1 MNRYDKGN
9 EAWTEAFRN
18 SYLSEPVPGESGDG
32 WATVS
37 SLAARRQTRRRLL
50 GVAAALL
57 PLFIAGGLGLG
68 LGLGSD
74 TQTADGALVADG
86 SSDANIEENIYLA
99 DGSDDANTDANI
111 EENIYLADE
120 NINLADGSDNGNIYD
135 NIYVADGSDRNI
147 YASDG
152 SDATIEENI
161 YLADENINLADG
173 SDNGNIYDNI
183 YVADGSDRNIYA
195 SDGSDATIEE
205 NIYLADENIYLADGS
220 DDAKTH
226 AGEEIYPVEN
236 EKLMPDNERVVPERE
251 AQGSGREIEIVPR
264 KERKLLAAL
273 ELSLNGMPGG
283 SGPKLVAG
291 GTGPG
296 MMALTTPFSPDTKQF
311 EARQED
317 IYENASFRHHMPLG
331 AGVGISFALGKKL
344 ALESG
349 LNYTLLWSELTPE
362 GGNVRQNQYIHYL
375 GIPLQLD
382 WIFFD
387 RAGFRL
393 YSGIGARMDICAGAR
408 IDGVKVKEDPLQWS
422 ASATVGAGYNF
433 NRHVGIYLRPELD
446 FYLSG
451 TRLNSVRKA
460 GGVNVT
466 LRAGLQISL

>member
-99 DGSDDANTDANI
+99 DEI
-111 EENIYLADE
+111 
-120 NINLADGSDNGNIYD
+120 INLADGS
-135 NIYVADGSDRNI
+135 ADANT
-147 YASDG
+147 
-152 SDATIEENI
+152 DATIEENI
-161 YLADENINLADG
+161 KLAN
-173 SDNGNIYDNI
+173 
-183 YVADGSDRNIYA
+183 
-195 SDGSDATIEE
+195 E
-205 NIYLADENIYLADGS
+205 NIYLADSSGDGNIVNENIYLAEGS
-220 DDAKTH
+220 DDAKTY

-236 EKLMPDNERVVPERE
+236 EKLMPDNERIVPERE
-251 AQGSGREIEIVPR
+251 AQGAGREIEIVPR

>member
-86 SSDANIEENIYLA
+86 SD
-99 DGSDDANTDANI
+99 
-111 EENIYLADE
+111 
-120 NINLADGSDNGNIYD
+120 GNIY
-135 NIYVADGSDRNI
+135 ASDGSERNI
-147 YASDG
+147 YATDG

-173 SDNGNIYDNI
+173 SDDGNIYDNI
-183 YVADGSDRNIYA
+183 YVADSSGDGNI
-195 SDGSDATIEE
+195 I
-205 NIYLADENIYLADGS
+205 DENIYLADVNIDLTDGS
-220 DDAKTH
+220 DDAKTY

-331 AGVGISFALGKKL
+331 AGVGISFALGEKL

>member
-18 SYLSEPVPGESGDG
+18 SYLSEPIPGESGDG

-86 SSDANIEENIYLA
+86 SD
-99 DGSDDANTDANI
+99 
-111 EENIYLADE
+111 
-120 NINLADGSDNGNIYD
+120 GNIY
-135 NIYVADGSDRNI
+135 ASDGSDRNI
-147 YASDG
+147 YAPDG

-173 SDNGNIYDNI
+173 SDDGNIYDNI
-183 YVADGSDRNIYA
+183 YVADGSDDA
-195 SDGSDATIEE
+195 KTDATIE
-205 NIYLADENIYLADGS
+205 DNIYLADGS
-220 DDAKTH
+220 DDAKTY

-251 AQGSGREIEIVPR
+251 AQGAGREIEIVPR

-331 AGVGISFALGKKL
+331 AGVGISFALGEKL

>member
-57 PLFIAGGLGLG
+57 PLFVAGGLGLG

-86 SSDANIEENIYLA
+86 SD
-99 DGSDDANTDANI
+99 
-111 EENIYLADE
+111 
-120 NINLADGSDNGNIYD
+120 GNIY
-135 NIYVADGSDRNI
+135 ASDGSDRNI
-147 YASDG
+147 YAPDG

-161 YLADENINLADG
+161 YLADG
-173 SDNGNIYDNI
+173 SDDGNIYDNI
-183 YVADGSDRNIYA
+183 YVADGSDDA
-195 SDGSDATIEE
+195 KTDATIEE
-205 NIYLADENIYLADGS
+205 NIKLANENIYLADSSDDRNIIDENIYLADVNIDLADGS
-220 DDAKTH
+220 DDAKTY
-226 AGEEIYPVEN
+226 ADEEIYPVEN
-236 EKLMPDNERVVPERE
+236 EKLMPDNERIVPERE
-251 AQGSGREIEIVPR
+251 AQGAGREIEIVPR

-331 AGVGISFALGKKL
+331 AGVGISFALGEKL

>member
-86 SSDANIEENIYLA
+86 SD
-99 DGSDDANTDANI
+99 
-111 EENIYLADE
+111 
-120 NINLADGSDNGNIYD
+120 GNIY
-135 NIYVADGSDRNI
+135 ASDGSERNI
-147 YASDG
+147 YATDG

-161 YLADENINLADG
+161 YLADG
-173 SDNGNIYDNI
+173 SDDGNIYDNI
-183 YVADGSDRNIYA
+183 YVADSSSDRNII
-195 SDGSDATIEE
+195 DE
-205 NIYLADENIYLADGS
+205 NIYLADVNIDLADGS
-220 DDAKTH
+220 DDAKTY

-236 EKLMPDNERVVPERE
+236 EKLIPENERVVPERE
-251 AQGSGREIEIVPR
+251 AQGAGREIEIVPR

-331 AGVGISFALGKKL
+331 AGVGISFALGEKL

-362 GGNVRQNQYIHYL
+362 GGNVKQNQYIHYL

>member
-9 EAWTEAFRN
+9 EAWTEAFRD

-99 DGSDDANTDANI
+99 DEI
-111 EENIYLADE
+111 
-120 NINLADGSDNGNIYD
+120 INLADGS
-135 NIYVADGSDRNI
+135 ADANT
-147 YASDG
+147 
-152 SDATIEENI
+152 DATIEENI
-161 YLADENINLADG
+161 KLAN
-173 SDNGNIYDNI
+173 
-183 YVADGSDRNIYA
+183 
-195 SDGSDATIEE
+195 E
-205 NIYLADENIYLADGS
+205 NIYLADSSGDGNIVNENIYLADGG
-220 DDAKTH
+220 DDAKTY

-236 EKLMPDNERVVPERE
+236 EKLMPDNERIVPERE
-251 AQGSGREIEIVPR
+251 AQGAGREIEIVPR

>member
-86 SSDANIEENIYLA
+86 S
-99 DGSDDANTDANI
+99 DG
-111 EENIYLADE
+111 
-120 NINLADGSDNGNIYD
+120 
-135 NIYVADGSDRNI
+135 NI

-195 SDGSDATIEE
+195 SDSSGDR
-205 NIYLADENIYLADGS
+205 NIIDENIYLADGNINLADGG
-220 DDAKTH
+220 DDAKTY

-251 AQGSGREIEIVPR
+251 AQGAGREIEIVPR

-331 AGVGISFALGKKL
+331 AGVGISFALGEKL

>member
-99 DGSDDANTDANI
+99 D
-111 EENIYLADE
+111 E

-161 YLADENINLADG
+161 YLAD
-173 SDNGNIYDNI
+173 
-183 YVADGSDRNIYA
+183 
-195 SDGSDATIEE
+195 
-205 NIYLADENIYLADGS
+205 GS
-220 DDAKTH
+220 DDGKTH
-226 AGEEIYPVEN
+226 TDGEIYPIED
-236 EKLMPDNERVVPERE
+236 EIFIPENERVVPERE

-331 AGVGISFALGKKL
+331 AGVGISFALGEKL

>member
-86 SSDANIEENIYLA
+86 S
-99 DGSDDANTDANI
+99 DG
-111 EENIYLADE
+111 
-120 NINLADGSDNGNIYD
+120 
-135 NIYVADGSDRNI
+135 NI

-183 YVADGSDRNIYA
+183 YVADSSGDANT
-195 SDGSDATIEE
+195 DATIEE
-205 NIYLADENIYLADGS
+205 NIYLADGG
-220 DDAKTH
+220 DDAKTY
-226 AGEEIYPVEN
+226 AEEEIYPVEN
-236 EKLMPDNERVVPERE
+236 EKLMPDNERIVPERE

>member
-86 SSDANIEENIYLA
+86 SD
-99 DGSDDANTDANI
+99 
-111 EENIYLADE
+111 
-120 NINLADGSDNGNIYD
+120 GNIY
-135 NIYVADGSDRNI
+135 ASDGSERNI
-147 YASDG
+147 YAPDG

-173 SDNGNIYDNI
+173 SDDGNIYDNI
-183 YVADGSDRNIYA
+183 YVADGSDDA
-195 SDGSDATIEE
+195 KTDATIE
-205 NIYLADENIYLADGS
+205 DNIYLADGS
-220 DDAKTH
+220 DDAKTY

-422 ASATVGAGYNF
+422 ASATIGAGYNF

>member
-74 TQTADGALVADG
+74 TQTADGALVANGSDGNIYAPDGNERNIYTTDG
-86 SSDANIEENIYLA
+86 SDATIEENIYLA
-99 DGSDDANTDANI
+99 DGSDDANTDATIEENI
-111 EENIYLADE
+111 KLADENIYLADSS
-120 NINLADGSDNGNIYD
+120 G
-135 NIYVADGSDRNI
+135 DRNI
-147 YASDG
+147 ID
-152 SDATIEENI
+152 ENI
-161 YLADENINLADG
+161 YLAD
-173 SDNGNIYDNI
+173 
-183 YVADGSDRNIYA
+183 
-195 SDGSDATIEE
+195 E
-205 NIYLADENIYLADGS
+205 NIYLADENIYLADGG
-220 DDAKTH
+220 DDAKTY
-226 AGEEIYPVEN
+226 AEEELYPVEN

-251 AQGSGREIEIVPR
+251 AQGAGREIEIVPR

-331 AGVGISFALGKKL
+331 AGVGISFALGEKL

>member
-99 DGSDDANTDANI
+99 D
-111 EENIYLADE
+111 E
-120 NINLADGSDNGNIYD
+120 NINLADGSDDANT
-135 NIYVADGSDRNI
+135 
-147 YASDG
+147 
-152 SDATIEENI
+152 DATIEENI
-161 YLADENINLADG
+161 KLADENIYLADG
-173 SDNGNIYDNI
+173 SDDANT
-183 YVADGSDRNIYA
+183 
-195 SDGSDATIEE
+195 DATIEE

-226 AGEEIYPVEN
+226 TDGEIYPIED
-236 EKLMPDNERVVPERE
+236 EIFIPENERVVPERE
-251 AQGSGREIEIVPR
+251 AQGAGREIEIVPR

>member
-99 DGSDDANTDANI
+99 DGSDDANTDAN
-111 EENIYLADE
+111 
-120 NINLADGSDNGNIYD
+120 
-135 NIYVADGSDRNI
+135 
-147 YASDG
+147 
-152 SDATIEENI
+152 IEENI

-331 AGVGISFALGKKL
+331 AGVGISFALGEKL

>member
-86 SSDANIEENIYLA
+86 SD
-99 DGSDDANTDANI
+99 
-111 EENIYLADE
+111 
-120 NINLADGSDNGNIYD
+120 GNIY
-135 NIYVADGSDRNI
+135 ASDGSERNI
-147 YASDG
+147 YATDG

-161 YLADENINLADG
+161 YLADG

-205 NIYLADENIYLADGS
+205 NIYLADENIYLADGG
-220 DDAKTH
+220 DDAKTY

-236 EKLMPDNERVVPERE
+236 EKLMPDNERIVPERE
-251 AQGSGREIEIVPR
+251 AQGAGREIEIVPR

-331 AGVGISFALGKKL
+331 AGVGISFALGEKL

>member
-86 SSDANIEENIYLA
+86 SD
-99 DGSDDANTDANI
+99 
-111 EENIYLADE
+111 
-120 NINLADGSDNGNIYD
+120 GNIY
-135 NIYVADGSDRNI
+135 ASDGSDRNI
-147 YASDG
+147 YAPDG

-173 SDNGNIYDNI
+173 SDDGNIYDNI
-183 YVADGSDRNIYA
+183 YVADGSDDA
-195 SDGSDATIEE
+195 KTDATIE
-205 NIYLADENIYLADGS
+205 DNIYLADGS
-220 DDAKTH
+220 DDAKTY

-251 AQGSGREIEIVPR
+251 AQGAGREIEIVPR
-264 KERKLLAAL
+264 KEKKLLAAL

-331 AGVGISFALGKKL
+331 AGVGISFALGEKL

>member
-74 TQTADGALVADG
+74 MQTADGAL
-86 SSDANIEENIYLA
+86 
-99 DGSDDANTDANI
+99 
-111 EENIYLADE
+111 
-120 NINLADGSDNGNIYD
+120 
-135 NIYVADGSDRNI
+135 
-147 YASDG
+147 
-152 SDATIEENI
+152 
-161 YLADENINLADG
+161 
-173 SDNGNIYDNI
+173 
-183 YVADGSDRNIYA
+183 VADGSDRNIYA

-205 NIYLADENIYLADGS
+205 NIYLADENIYLADENIYLADGSDDGNIYDNIYVADGSDRNIYASDSSGDRNIIDENIYLADVNIDLADGS
-220 DDAKTH
+220 DDAKTY
-226 AGEEIYPVEN
+226 ADEEIYPIEN

-331 AGVGISFALGKKL
+331 AGVGISFALGEKL

>member
-86 SSDANIEENIYLA
+86 SE
-99 DGSDDANTDANI
+99 
-111 EENIYLADE
+111 
-120 NINLADGSDNGNIYD
+120 
-135 NIYVADGSDRNI
+135 RNI
-147 YASDG
+147 YATDG

-161 YLADENINLADG
+161 YLADGSGDANTDATIEENIKLADENIYLADG
-173 SDNGNIYDNI
+173 SDDANT
-183 YVADGSDRNIYA
+183 
-195 SDGSDATIEE
+195 DATIEE
-205 NIYLADENIYLADGS
+205 NIYLADENIYLADGG
-220 DDAKTH
+220 DDAKTY
-226 AGEEIYPVEN
+226 AEEEIYPVEN

-251 AQGSGREIEIVPR
+251 AQGAGREIEIVPR

-331 AGVGISFALGKKL
+331 AGVGISFALGEKL

>member
-9 EAWTEAFRN
+9 EAWTEAFRD

-99 DGSDDANTDANI
+99 DEI
-111 EENIYLADE
+111 
-120 NINLADGSDNGNIYD
+120 INLADGS
-135 NIYVADGSDRNI
+135 ADANT
-147 YASDG
+147 
-152 SDATIEENI
+152 DATIEENI
-161 YLADENINLADG
+161 KLAN
-173 SDNGNIYDNI
+173 
-183 YVADGSDRNIYA
+183 
-195 SDGSDATIEE
+195 E
-205 NIYLADENIYLADGS
+205 NIYLADSSGDGNIVNENIYLADGG
-220 DDAKTH
+220 DDAKTY

-236 EKLMPDNERVVPERE
+236 EKLMPDNERIVPERE
-251 AQGSGREIEIVPR
+251 AQGAGREIEIVPR

-362 GGNVRQNQYIHYL
+362 GGNVKQNQYIHYL

>member
-86 SSDANIEENIYLA
+86 SDGNIYA
-99 DGSDDANTDANI
+99 SDGSDGNIYASDGSDRNIYATDGSDATI

-120 NINLADGSDNGNIYD
+120 NINL
-135 NIYVADGSDRNI
+135 ADGSDRNI

-161 YLADENINLADG
+161 YLADG
-173 SDNGNIYDNI
+173 G
-183 YVADGSDRNIYA
+183 
-195 SDGSDATIEE
+195 
-205 NIYLADENIYLADGS
+205 
-220 DDAKTH
+220 DDAKTY

-331 AGVGISFALGKKL
+331 AGVGISFALGEKL

>member
-86 SSDANIEENIYLA
+86 S
-99 DGSDDANTDANI
+99 
-111 EENIYLADE
+111 
-120 NINLADGSDNGNIYD
+120 
-135 NIYVADGSDRNI
+135 DRNI
-147 YASDG
+147 YASDGSERNIYATDG

-161 YLADENINLADG
+161 YLADG
-173 SDNGNIYDNI
+173 SDDGNIYDNI
-183 YVADGSDRNIYA
+183 YVADSSGDGNI
-195 SDGSDATIEE
+195 I
-205 NIYLADENIYLADGS
+205 DENIYLADVNIDLADGG
-220 DDAKTH
+220 DDAKTY

-251 AQGSGREIEIVPR
+251 AQGAGREIEIVPR
-264 KERKLLAAL
+264 KEKKLLAAL

-349 LNYTLLWSELTPE
+349 LNYTLLWSERTPE

>member
-57 PLFIAGGLGLG
+57 PLFVAGGLGLG

-99 DGSDDANTDANI
+99 DGSDDA
-111 EENIYLADE
+111 
-120 NINLADGSDNGNIYD
+120 
-135 NIYVADGSDRNI
+135 
-147 YASDG
+147 
-152 SDATIEENI
+152 
-161 YLADENINLADG
+161 
-173 SDNGNIYDNI
+173 
-183 YVADGSDRNIYA
+183 
-195 SDGSDATIEE
+195 
-205 NIYLADENIYLADGS
+205 
-220 DDAKTH
+220 KTH
-226 AGEEIYPVEN
+226 TDGEIYPIED
-236 EKLMPDNERVVPERE
+236 EIFIPENERVVPERE

>member
-1 MNRYDKGN
+1 MNRNDKGN

-18 SYLSEPVPGESGDG
+18 SYLSEPIPGESGDG

-86 SSDANIEENIYLA
+86 SD
-99 DGSDDANTDANI
+99 
-111 EENIYLADE
+111 
-120 NINLADGSDNGNIYD
+120 GNIY
-135 NIYVADGSDRNI
+135 ASDGSDRNI
-147 YASDG
+147 YAPDG

-173 SDNGNIYDNI
+173 SDDGNIYDNI
-183 YVADGSDRNIYA
+183 YVADGSDDA
-195 SDGSDATIEE
+195 KTDATIE
-205 NIYLADENIYLADGS
+205 DNIYLADGS
-220 DDAKTH
+220 DDAKTY

-251 AQGSGREIEIVPR
+251 AQGAGREIEIVPR

-331 AGVGISFALGKKL
+331 AGVGISFALGEKL

>member
-37 SLAARRQTRRRLL
+37 LLAARRQTRRRLL

-57 PLFIAGGLGLG
+57 PLFVAGGLGLG

-86 SSDANIEENIYLA
+86 SD
-99 DGSDDANTDANI
+99 
-111 EENIYLADE
+111 
-120 NINLADGSDNGNIYD
+120 GNIY
-135 NIYVADGSDRNI
+135 ASDGSERNI
-147 YASDG
+147 YAPDG

-173 SDNGNIYDNI
+173 SDDGNIYDNI
-183 YVADGSDRNIYA
+183 YVADGSDDA
-195 SDGSDATIEE
+195 KTDATIE
-205 NIYLADENIYLADGS
+205 DNIYLADGS
-220 DDAKTH
+220 DDAKTY
-226 AGEEIYPVEN
+226 ADEEIYPIEN

-251 AQGSGREIEIVPR
+251 AQGAGREIEIVPR

>member
-1 MNRYDKGN
+1 MNRNDKGN

-86 SSDANIEENIYLA
+86 SD
-99 DGSDDANTDANI
+99 
-111 EENIYLADE
+111 
-120 NINLADGSDNGNIYD
+120 GNIY
-135 NIYVADGSDRNI
+135 ASDGNDRNI
-147 YASDG
+147 YAPDG

-161 YLADENINLADG
+161 YLAEENINLADG
-173 SDNGNIYDNI
+173 SDDGNIYDNI

-205 NIYLADENIYLADGS
+205 NIYLADENIYLADGGN
-220 DDAKTH
+220 DGKTH
-226 AGEEIYPVEN
+226 TDGEIYPIEDEIFIPEN
-236 EKLMPDNERVVPERE
+236 ERIVPERE

-331 AGVGISFALGKKL
+331 AGVGISFALGEKL

-422 ASATVGAGYNF
+422 ASATIGAGYNF

>member
-9 EAWTEAFRN
+9 EAWTEAFRD

-99 DGSDDANTDANI
+99 DEI
-111 EENIYLADE
+111 
-120 NINLADGSDNGNIYD
+120 INLADGS
-135 NIYVADGSDRNI
+135 ADANT
-147 YASDG
+147 
-152 SDATIEENI
+152 DATIEENI
-161 YLADENINLADG
+161 KLAN
-173 SDNGNIYDNI
+173 
-183 YVADGSDRNIYA
+183 
-195 SDGSDATIEE
+195 E
-205 NIYLADENIYLADGS
+205 NIYLADSSGDGNIVNENIYLAEGS
-220 DDAKTH
+220 DDAKTY

-236 EKLMPDNERVVPERE
+236 EKLMPDNERIVPERE
-251 AQGSGREIEIVPR
+251 AQGAGREIEIVPR

-331 AGVGISFALGKKL
+331 AGVGISFALGEKL

>member
-86 SSDANIEENIYLA
+86 S
-99 DGSDDANTDANI
+99 DG
-111 EENIYLADE
+111 
-120 NINLADGSDNGNIYD
+120 
-135 NIYVADGSDRNI
+135 NI
-147 YASDG
+147 YAS
-152 SDATIEENI
+152 
-161 YLADENINLADG
+161 
-173 SDNGNIYDNI
+173 
-183 YVADGSDRNIYA
+183 DGSDRNIYA

-205 NIYLADENIYLADGS
+205 NIYLADENIYLADENIYLADGSDDANTDATIEENIYLADENIYLADGS
-220 DDAKTH
+220 DDAKTY
-226 AGEEIYPVEN
+226 AEEDIYPVEN

-251 AQGSGREIEIVPR
+251 AQGAGREIEIVPR

>member
-74 TQTADGALVADG
+74 TQTADGALVA
-86 SSDANIEENIYLA
+86 
-99 DGSDDANTDANI
+99 
-111 EENIYLADE
+111 
-120 NINLADGSDNGNIYD
+120 NGN
-135 NIYVADGSDRNI
+135 DGNI

-173 SDNGNIYDNI
+173 SDDGNIYDNI
-183 YVADGSDRNIYA
+183 YVADGSDDA
-195 SDGSDATIEE
+195 KTDATIE
-205 NIYLADENIYLADGS
+205 DNIYLADGS
-220 DDAKTH
+220 DDAKTY

-251 AQGSGREIEIVPR
+251 AQGAGREIEIVPR

>member
-86 SSDANIEENIYLA
+86 SD
-99 DGSDDANTDANI
+99 
-111 EENIYLADE
+111 
-120 NINLADGSDNGNIYD
+120 GNIY
-135 NIYVADGSDRNI
+135 ASDGSERNI
-147 YASDG
+147 YATDG

-161 YLADENINLADG
+161 YLAEENINLADG
-173 SDNGNIYDNI
+173 SDDGNIYDNI
-183 YVADGSDRNIYA
+183 YVADSSGDGNII
-195 SDGSDATIEE
+195 DE
-205 NIYLADENIYLADGS
+205 NIYLADVNIYLADGS
-220 DDAKTH
+220 DDAKTY

-251 AQGSGREIEIVPR
+251 AQGAGREIEIVPR
-264 KERKLLAAL
+264 KEKKLLAAL

-331 AGVGISFALGKKL
+331 AGVGISFALGEKL

>member
-18 SYLSEPVPGESGDG
+18 SYLSEPIPGESGDG

-86 SSDANIEENIYLA
+86 SD
-99 DGSDDANTDANI
+99 
-111 EENIYLADE
+111 
-120 NINLADGSDNGNIYD
+120 GNIY
-135 NIYVADGSDRNI
+135 ASDGSERNI
-147 YASDG
+147 YAPDG

-173 SDNGNIYDNI
+173 SDDGNIYDNI
-183 YVADGSDRNIYA
+183 YVADGSDDA
-195 SDGSDATIEE
+195 KTDATIE
-205 NIYLADENIYLADGS
+205 DNIYLADGS
-220 DDAKTH
+220 DDAKTY

-251 AQGSGREIEIVPR
+251 AQGAGREIEIVPR

>member
-37 SLAARRQTRRRLL
+37 LLAARRQTRRRLL

-57 PLFIAGGLGLG
+57 PLFVAGGLGLG

-86 SSDANIEENIYLA
+86 S
-99 DGSDDANTDANI
+99 
-111 EENIYLADE
+111 
-120 NINLADGSDNGNIYD
+120 
-135 NIYVADGSDRNI
+135 DRNI
-147 YASDG
+147 YAPDG

-161 YLADENINLADG
+161 YLADG
-173 SDNGNIYDNI
+173 SDDGNIYDNI
-183 YVADGSDRNIYA
+183 YVADRSSDRNIYA
-195 SDGSDATIEE
+195 SDSSGDR
-205 NIYLADENIYLADGS
+205 NIIDENIYLADGNINLADGG
-220 DDAKTH
+220 DDAKTY

-251 AQGSGREIEIVPR
+251 AQGAGREIEIVPQ
-264 KERKLLAAL
+264 KEKKLLAAL

-331 AGVGISFALGKKL
+331 AGVGISFALGEKL

>member
-86 SSDANIEENIYLA
+86 SDENIYASDGSDATIEENIYLA
-99 DGSDDANTDANI
+99 DGSDD
-111 EENIYLADE
+111 
-120 NINLADGSDNGNIYD
+120 GNIYD

-161 YLADENINLADG
+161 YLADG
-173 SDNGNIYDNI
+173 G
-183 YVADGSDRNIYA
+183 
-195 SDGSDATIEE
+195 
-205 NIYLADENIYLADGS
+205 
-220 DDAKTH
+220 DDAKTY

-251 AQGSGREIEIVPR
+251 AQGAGREIEIVPR
-264 KERKLLAAL
+264 KEKKLLAAL

-331 AGVGISFALGKKL
+331 AGVGISFALGEKL

>member
-18 SYLSEPVPGESGDG
+18 SYLSEPIPGESGDG

-86 SSDANIEENIYLA
+86 SD
-99 DGSDDANTDANI
+99 
-111 EENIYLADE
+111 
-120 NINLADGSDNGNIYD
+120 GNIY
-135 NIYVADGSDRNI
+135 ASDGSDRNI
-147 YASDG
+147 YAPDG

-173 SDNGNIYDNI
+173 SDDGNIYDNI
-183 YVADGSDRNIYA
+183 YVADGSD
-195 SDGSDATIEE
+195 
-205 NIYLADENIYLADGS
+205 
-220 DDAKTH
+220 DAKTY

-251 AQGSGREIEIVPR
+251 AQGAGREIEIVPR

-331 AGVGISFALGKKL
+331 AGVGISFALGEKL

>member
-86 SSDANIEENIYLA
+86 SD
-99 DGSDDANTDANI
+99 
-111 EENIYLADE
+111 
-120 NINLADGSDNGNIYD
+120 GNIY
-135 NIYVADGSDRNI
+135 ASDGSDRNI
-147 YASDG
+147 YAPDG

-161 YLADENINLADG
+161 YLADG
-173 SDNGNIYDNI
+173 SDDGNIYDNI
-183 YVADGSDRNIYA
+183 YVADSSGDRNII
-195 SDGSDATIEE
+195 DE
-205 NIYLADENIYLADGS
+205 NIYLADENIYLADGG
-220 DDAKTH
+220 DDGKTH
-226 AGEEIYPVEN
+226 TDGEIYPIEDEIFIPEN
-236 EKLMPDNERVVPERE
+236 ERIVPERE

-331 AGVGISFALGKKL
+331 AGVGISFALGEKL

-382 WIFFD
+382 WIFLD

-408 IDGVKVKEDPLQWS
+408 IDGVKVKENPLQWS

>member
-86 SSDANIEENIYLA
+86 SD
-99 DGSDDANTDANI
+99 
-111 EENIYLADE
+111 
-120 NINLADGSDNGNIYD
+120 GNIY
-135 NIYVADGSDRNI
+135 ASDGSDRNI
-147 YASDG
+147 YAPDG

-161 YLADENINLADG
+161 YLADG
-173 SDNGNIYDNI
+173 SDDGNIYDNI
-183 YVADGSDRNIYA
+183 YVADGSDDA
-195 SDGSDATIEE
+195 KTDATIE
-205 NIYLADENIYLADGS
+205 DNIYLADGS
-220 DDAKTH
+220 DDAKTY

>member
-86 SSDANIEENIYLA
+86 SDGNIYASDGSERNIYATDGSDATIEENIYLA
-99 DGSDDANTDANI
+99 
-111 EENIYLADE
+111 EE

-135 NIYVADGSDRNI
+135 NIYVADSSGDGNI
-147 YASDG
+147 ID
-152 SDATIEENI
+152 ENI
-161 YLADENINLADG
+161 YLADVNID
-173 SDNGNIYDNI
+173 
-183 YVADGSDRNIYA
+183 
-195 SDGSDATIEE
+195 
-205 NIYLADENIYLADGS
+205 LADGS
-220 DDAKTH
+220 DDAKTY
-226 AGEEIYPVEN
+226 ADEEIYPIEN
-236 EKLMPDNERVVPERE
+236 EKLMPDNERIVPERE
-251 AQGSGREIEIVPR
+251 AQGAGREIEIVPR

-331 AGVGISFALGKKL
+331 AGVGISFALGEKL

>member
-68 LGLGSD
+68 LELGSD

-86 SSDANIEENIYLA
+86 SD
-99 DGSDDANTDANI
+99 
-111 EENIYLADE
+111 
-120 NINLADGSDNGNIYD
+120 GNIY
-135 NIYVADGSDRNI
+135 AP
-147 YASDG
+147 DG

-173 SDNGNIYDNI
+173 SDDGNIYDNI
-183 YVADGSDRNIYA
+183 YVADSSGDRNIIDENIYLA
-195 SDGSDATIEE
+195 DE

-220 DDAKTH
+220 DDAKTY
-226 AGEEIYPVEN
+226 AEEEIYPVEN
-236 EKLMPDNERVVPERE
+236 EKLMPDNERIVPERE

-331 AGVGISFALGKKL
+331 AGVGISFALGEKL

>member
-9 EAWTEAFRN
+9 EAWTEAFRD

-99 DGSDDANTDANI
+99 DEI
-111 EENIYLADE
+111 
-120 NINLADGSDNGNIYD
+120 INLADGS
-135 NIYVADGSDRNI
+135 ADANT
-147 YASDG
+147 
-152 SDATIEENI
+152 DATIEENI
-161 YLADENINLADG
+161 KLAN
-173 SDNGNIYDNI
+173 
-183 YVADGSDRNIYA
+183 
-195 SDGSDATIEE
+195 E
-205 NIYLADENIYLADGS
+205 NIYLADSSGDGNIVNENIYLADGG
-220 DDAKTH
+220 DDAKTY

-236 EKLMPDNERVVPERE
+236 EKLMPDNERIVPERE
-251 AQGSGREIEIVPR
+251 AQGAGREIEIVPR
-264 KERKLLAAL
+264 MEKKLLAAL

-331 AGVGISFALGKKL
+331 AGVGISFALGEKL

-362 GGNVRQNQYIHYL
+362 GGNVKQNQYIHYL

>member
-74 TQTADGALVADG
+74 MQTADGAL
-86 SSDANIEENIYLA
+86 
-99 DGSDDANTDANI
+99 
-111 EENIYLADE
+111 
-120 NINLADGSDNGNIYD
+120 
-135 NIYVADGSDRNI
+135 VADGSDRNI

-195 SDGSDATIEE
+195 SDSSGDRNIIDE
-205 NIYLADENIYLADGS
+205 NIYLADVNIDLADGS
-220 DDAKTH
+220 DDAKTY
-226 AGEEIYPVEN
+226 ADEEIYPIEN

-296 MMALTTPFSPDTKQF
+296 MMALTTPFSPYTKQF

-331 AGVGISFALGKKL
+331 AGVGISFALGEKL

-422 ASATVGAGYNF
+422 ASATIGAGYNF

>member
-86 SSDANIEENIYLA
+86 S
-99 DGSDDANTDANI
+99 DG
-111 EENIYLADE
+111 
-120 NINLADGSDNGNIYD
+120 
-135 NIYVADGSDRNI
+135 NI

-152 SDATIEENI
+152 SE
-161 YLADENINLADG
+161 
-173 SDNGNIYDNI
+173 
-183 YVADGSDRNIYA
+183 RNIYA
-195 SDGSDATIEE
+195 TDGSDATIEE
-205 NIYLADENIYLADGS
+205 NIYLADENIYLADENIYLADGSDDGNIYDNIYVADGS
-220 DDAKTH
+220 DDAKTDATIEDNIYLADGGNDGKTH
-226 AGEEIYPVEN
+226 TDGEIYPIEDEIFIPEN
-236 EKLMPDNERVVPERE
+236 ERIVPERE

-331 AGVGISFALGKKL
+331 AGVGISFALGEKL

-408 IDGVKVKEDPLQWS
+408 IDGVKVKENPLQWS

>member
-9 EAWTEAFRN
+9 EAWTEAFRD

-86 SSDANIEENIYLA
+86 SD
-99 DGSDDANTDANI
+99 
-111 EENIYLADE
+111 
-120 NINLADGSDNGNIYD
+120 GNIY
-135 NIYVADGSDRNI
+135 ASDGSDRNI
-147 YASDG
+147 YAPDG

-161 YLADENINLADG
+161 YLADG
-173 SDNGNIYDNI
+173 SDDGNIYDNI
-183 YVADGSDRNIYA
+183 YVADSSGDGNII
-195 SDGSDATIEE
+195 DE
-205 NIYLADENIYLADGS
+205 NIYLADVNIDLADGS
-220 DDAKTH
+220 DDAKTY

-251 AQGSGREIEIVPR
+251 AQGAGREIEIVPR

-331 AGVGISFALGKKL
+331 AGVGISFALGEKL